1 MRLTTTQAA
10 FLLVTWIA
18 AATAGESTTSRAT
31 QERKSTIERYRA
43 LPAAERSAIARGL
56 RRRLQRDSDP
66 DVQRVLDYELR
77 FAELELATPPVPH
90 DAAVWAK
97 GVAPARRV
105 VRPSDSGWK
114 EARERFPA
122 AVVLKDLER
131 HVDYSWGRGT
141 LVRTAEERIDDDAI
155 FVNIARGYAPGSPD
169 AFVSILQ
176 ILDAPPRA
184 EADRGGSGTEDTV
197 RTPLKRR
204 QVARWAEHLYA
215 DLDARAFADITLW
228 DAWHANDHLDVP
240 DVDAIPFAARVYGE
254 TWKSPIPANAAR
266 TALYERIR
274 KEMKAYRQAR
284 ELREV
289 AAATWLTA
297 SPHVE
302 GDLSRLVVR
311 MHQLWAACEDDP
323 KRMAARLAE
332 VTDRDALLAEL
343 DRAAGRDAKV
353 YEQREERRR
362 RMARLSSKLRL
373 MAKDSLEGH

>member
-1 MRLTTTQAA
+1 M
-10 FLLVTWIA
+10 
-18 AATAGESTTSRAT
+18 
-31 QERKSTIERYRA
+31 
-43 LPAAERSAIARGL
+43 
-56 RRRLQRDSDP
+56 QRI
-66 DVQRVLDYELR
+66 LDYELR
-77 FAELELATPPVPH
+77 FAELELASPPVPH
-90 DAAVWAK
+90 DAAMWAK
-97 GVAPARRV
+97 GVAPARRI
-105 VRPSDSGWK
+105 VRPADSGWK
-114 EARERFPA
+114 EARERFPE
-122 AVVLKDLER
+122 AVALKDLER
-131 HVDYSWGRGT
+131 NVDYSWGRGT
-141 LVRTAEERIDDDAI
+141 LVRTAKERIDDDAI

-176 ILDAPPRA
+176 ILDTDPRA
-184 EADRGGSGTEDTV
+184 KGESGESETEVVDRALE
-197 RTPLKRR
+197 KRR
-204 QVARWAEHLYA
+204 HVARWAEHLYA

-240 DVDAIPFAARVYGE
+240 DVDAIPFAAHVYGE
-254 TWKSPIPANAAR
+254 TWKSPIPANSAR

-311 MHQLWAACEDDP
+311 MHQLWASCEDDP
-323 KRMAARLAE
+323 KRMAERLAD

-373 MAKDSLEGH
+373 MAKDALDGR